1 MLIRN
6 GESLRS
12 HKSHKKDGH
21 TIIFF
26 FFSLQSLEK
35 QLVDLEL
42 EPYIA
47 PQKETNENFISL
59 FLAQMVTT
67 NWTKS
72 PLSLLFQLVCNWKK

>member
-42 EPYIA
+42 EP
-47 PQKETNENFISL
+47 
-59 FLAQMVTT
+59 
-67 NWTKS
+67 
-72 PLSLLFQLVCNWKK
+72 